1 MKNPLVDVAAILICL
16 LAVVIAGQYF
26 INQKRE
32 RITNKIE
39 AVVEKQ
45 KKIEVD
51 LSKFE
56 SAVKHTE

>member
-16 LAVVIAGQYF
+16 IAVIVGGQYF
-26 INQKRE
+26 INQKKE
-32 RITNKIE
+32 RITDKIE
-39 AVVEKQ
+39 VLTERQ

-56 SAVKHTE
+56 AAVKRTE

>member
-26 INQKRE
+26 ISQKRE
-32 RITNKIE
+32 RVANKIE

-45 KKIEVD
+45 KKIEID